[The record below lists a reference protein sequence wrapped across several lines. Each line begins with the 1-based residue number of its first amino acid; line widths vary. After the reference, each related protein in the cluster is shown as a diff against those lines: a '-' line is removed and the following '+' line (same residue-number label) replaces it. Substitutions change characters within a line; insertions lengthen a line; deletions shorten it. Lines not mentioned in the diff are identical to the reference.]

1 MSQTLFT
8 VALTISFLAKSNGF
22 TAYHHASYND
32 IEISRQCRA
41 TRMSSGFS
49 RASKKLT
56 PVLDPHAEKYLKDAN
71 GVLQVAQARFFND
84 CIRSLHSDN
93 PELYSKIERHHE
105 MMGKGGIDLTGH
117 LKLVEVTWDTM
128 AAYLPV
134 LIKASD
140 SSAASKVEKRL
151 KMIAKA
157 ACGSDKPS
165 PGAYSPSI
173 LDVGCGDG
181 ALFPCLI
188 KAGASRAGYVG
199 IDLSRLM
206 VNVARSAHPGGRFEH
221 GSFLD
226 SPLSAPQAAYDAVLF
241 NGSLQFF
248 PDVSAALR
256 RAALC
261 LRPGGRVVLAH
272 ANGAAFVAEERRGSP
287 ATVVSAMPTLEEL
300 GRLAGEVGARV
311 VPPEQLG
318 WRDPAGLDAFYLAA
332 LELGPA

>member
-1 MSQTLFT
+1 MS
-8 VALTISFLAKSNGF
+8 A
-22 TAYHHASYND
+22 
-32 IEISRQCRA
+32 
-41 TRMSSGFS
+41 GFS
-49 RASKKLT
+49 RTSKKVR
-56 PVLDPHAEKYLKDAN
+56 PALDPQAEKYLKDAN
-71 GVLQVAQARFFND
+71 GMLQVAQARLFND
-84 CIRSLHSDN
+84 CIRSLHSSN

-105 MMGKGGIDLTGH
+105 MMGKGSIDLAGH
-117 LKLVEVTWDTM
+117 QKLVEVTWDTM
-128 AAYLPV
+128 AKYLPV
-134 LIKASD
+134 LGNAAD
-140 SSAASKVEKRL
+140 SSAAAKLEKRL

-157 ACGSDKPS
+157 VCGTESRS
-165 PGAYSPSI
+165 AGARGPSI

-181 ALFPCLI
+181 ALFPCLL
-188 KAGASRAGYVG
+188 KAGASSSGYLG

-206 VNVARSAHPGGRFEH
+206 VDAARSAHPGGRFEQ
-221 GSFLD
+221 GGFLD
-226 SPLSAPQAAYDAVLF
+226 SPHSAPPAAYDAVLF

-272 ANGAAFVAEERRGSP
+272 AHGAAFVAEERRGSP
-287 ATVVSAMPTLEEL
+287 ATVVSNMPTLEEL
-300 GRLAGEVGARV
+300 TGLAHEVGARV